1 MKTLFGIKNTLRKC
15 LSVYVQT
22 LIVLLLASC
31 SDNPSQPS
39 QDENEEDNNTV
50 AMINLSDVT
59 EVQISSCYVK
69 TATTS
74 WGTLMQK
81 MVTDC

>member
-1 MKTLFGIKNTLRKC
+1 MKTLLGIKNTLRKC

-50 AMINLSDVT
+50 AMINLSD
-59 EVQISSCYVK
+59 
-69 TATTS
+69 ATKS
-74 WGTLMQK
+74 ADFIM
-81 MVTDC
+81 